1 MVRSPRRSGKLFTM
15 EPAKM
20 TGVTLTAIALAA
32 CGEPMFE
39 NAGSQQSLLEVREA
53 CAMEI
58 DQSPAAAAYRE
69 NPNAHPDYPMQ
80 VFEEMNRCIESKGWK
95 QVRSLQEQEQLRHA
109 IASEATQTAPP
120 ASISDSTATKSIMQ
134 GVEDRLARTSNSGQS
149 GVKKN

>member
-1 MVRSPRRSGKLFTM
+1 MISRREVRHRRSPWSSKGWFLVVAV
-15 EPAKM
+15 PLV
-20 TGVTLTAIALAA
+20 TG

-58 DQSPAAAAYRE
+58 DESPAAVAYRE

-95 QVRSLQEQEQLRHA
+95 QVRSPQEQEQMRHA
-109 IASEATQTAPP
+109 IASEAAQTAPP
-120 ASISDSTATKSIMQ
+120 ASISDSTATKSFVQ
-134 GVEDRLARTSNSGQS
+134 GVEERLTRTSNSEQS